1 MRRFSPNGLVSSRF
15 LRWLLPA
22 LLGLC
27 LLLIAGCSVGNA
39 NTLNPQ
45 GPVALQES
53 DLFWFILIVAT
64 IVFVLVETVLIYS
77 VIHFRAR
84 PDSPEPRQIH
94 GNTKLEIWWT
104 IVPSLILFLV
114 LGLTVRTLFEI
125 QEPADT
131 GHTMYVNVYG
141 HQWWWEFRYFDN
153 ETDALNNASATPV
166 HSSPIQ
172 DSPKPLVVT
181 ADQLV
186 VPIGTTVHLNLIS
199 DNVIHSFWIPQLT
212 GKTDVIPGH
221 INHMWFEGNT
231 TGEYVGECAEFCGDQ
246 HAHMRFDV
254 VVKNMSGANSFNN
267 WMTAQEAP
275 AYDPES
281 TLPGGAG
288 KLSCSN
294 GDPVSINPA
303 VEGKYIFFCQTFG
316 ANACIACHSVYG
328 ANYGGI
334 TAQGI
339 VGPNLTHF
347 GSRDLIAGG
356 VLTNTPDN
364 LTQWLTNPQSV
375 KPGSDMPDLGLSPD
389 QVNALVAYL
398 DSLQ

>member
-1 MRRFSPNGLVSSRF
+1 L
-15 LRWLLPA
+15 LRWLLPV
-22 LLGLC
+22 LFGLC
-27 LLLIAGCSVGNA
+27 LLLIAGCSVGNSSI
-39 NTLNPQ
+39 LDPQ

-64 IVFVLVETVLIYS
+64 IVFVLVESVLIYS
-77 VIHFRAR
+77 VVRFRAK

-114 LGLTVRTLFEI
+114 LGLTVRTLFSI

-141 HQWWWEFRYFDN
+141 HQWWWEFRYFNN
-153 ETDALNNASATPV
+153 ETDALNNASANPV
-166 HSSPIQ
+166 HANPTQ

-186 VPIGTTVHLNLIS
+186 VPLGTTVHLNLIS

-221 INHMWFEGNT
+221 TNHMWFEASAL
-231 TGEYVGECAEFCGDQ
+231 GEYQGACAEFCGDQ

-267 WMTAQEAP
+267 WMTAEEAP

-294 GDPVSINPA
+294 GDPLSVNAA
-303 VEGKYIFFCQTFG
+303 VEGKYIFFCKTFG
-316 ANACIACHSVYG
+316 NNACISCHSVYG
-328 ANYGGI
+328 TNYGGI
-334 TAQGI
+334 AANGV

-356 VLTNTPDN
+356 VLQNCPGQQDCPT
-364 LTQWLTNPQSV
+364 LAEWLTNPQSV
-375 KPGSDMPDLGLSPD
+375 KPGNDMPDLGLSPD
-389 QVNALVAYL
+389 QVKNLVAYL
-398 DSLQ
+398 ESLQ